1 MIEILTGFA
10 VVGLAVAVG
19 YVIARTNLLGD
30 GARIVLSRL
39 TFFVLSPFLLFSILA
54 QADLRTLF
62 SALLPVSALAA
73 LSMFAVFIVIAVL
86 FLRRGLGETVVG
98 ATAGGYVNANN
109 IGIPLSLYILGDAA
123 YSAPVVLVQLLVF
136 MPIALALLDAATS
149 GARSVRRILRQTFR
163 NPMLW
168 GAGAG
173 VLVAVAGIDLP
184 PLVLDPVQLIA
195 GAGVPVLLISY
206 GMSLHGQR
214 VLSTVGRRA
223 DVLVAS
229 TLKLL
234 VMPLA
239 AWLWALAFSLP
250 PEQVRIVVVLAAL
263 PTAQNVFLFAQ
274 RYGVGE
280 ITARDTI
287 FVTTVGCVPVLFL
300 AATLLA

>member
-1 MIEILTGFA
+1 
-10 VVGLAVAVG
+10 
-19 YVIARTNLLGD
+19 
-30 GARIVLSRL
+30 
-39 TFFVLSPFLLFSILA
+39 
-54 QADLRTLF
+54 
-62 SALLPVSALAA
+62 
-73 LSMFAVFIVIAVL
+73 
-86 FLRRGLGETVVG
+86 
-98 ATAGGYVNANN
+98 
-109 IGIPLSLYILGDAA
+109 
-123 YSAPVVLVQLLVF
+123 
-136 MPIALALLDAATS
+136 
-149 GARSVRRILRQTFR
+149 
-163 NPMLW
+163 MLW

-173 VLVAVAGIDLP
+173 VLVAVAGVDLP

-214 VLSTVGRRA
+214 VLSTVGHRA